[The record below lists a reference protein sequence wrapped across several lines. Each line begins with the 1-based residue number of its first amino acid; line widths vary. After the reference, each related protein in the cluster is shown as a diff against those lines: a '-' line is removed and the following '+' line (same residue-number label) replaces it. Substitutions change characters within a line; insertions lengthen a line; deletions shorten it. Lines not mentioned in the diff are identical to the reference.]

1 MYTRNQGNG
10 RVTPVRKGS
19 ADTVLQ
25 TDKVLSTDGMTGVGA
40 DNSVGMP
47 ILIPQDYHGEFLR
60 GHRTAPSDHAHTEAE
75 TVPEEST
82 AIPEMMETELPI
94 PSANDIAP
102 MKVEP
107 DSYSTASSV
116 RNSTHG
122 NSLIGGLYDLL
133 LGENSSEEETLLL
146 LGIGLLLLW
155 GHLDRGGLF
164 DRSTWDADDLA
175 LLLIGY
181 LLLS

>member
-1 MYTRNQGNG
+1 MSPAPKTSSGIADGSSSFGTGFG
-10 RVTPVRKGS
+10 RIGAGS
-19 ADTVLQ
+19 TADIPL
-25 TDKVLSTDGMTGVGA
+25 
-40 DNSVGMP
+40 
-47 ILIPQDYHGEFLR
+47 LIPQDYHGELLR
-60 GHRTAPSDHAHTEAE
+60 DRRISEPTELPMQSEELEPSDHTTTAEPSVTDDTLSDAEEEIAQIAVPSEQTE
-75 TVPEEST
+75 
-82 AIPEMMETELPI
+82 
-94 PSANDIAP
+94 
-102 MKVEP
+102 K
-107 DSYSTASSV
+107 
-116 RNSTHG
+116 RG

-164 DRSTWDADDLA
+164 DRSSWESDDLA

>member
-1 MYTRNQGNG
+1 MYTRNQGNT
-10 RVTPVRKGS
+10 RSSPAVKGS
-19 ADTVLQ
+19 AAF
-25 TDKVLSTDGMTGVGA
+25 STDGKPGIAA
-40 DNSVGMP
+40 DNTAGMP
-47 ILIPQDYHGEFLR
+47 ILIPKDYHGELLR
-60 GHRTAPSDHAHTEAE
+60 GHHMPMTEND
-75 TVPEEST
+75 ST
-82 AIPEMMETELPI
+82 DSELPSEEVLDA
-94 PSANDIAP
+94 SAPNGAVDIAL
-102 MKVEP
+102 
-107 DSYSTASSV
+107 SV
-116 RNSTHG
+116 TDDAPHDAAAAEEARGHG
-122 NSLIGGLYDLL
+122 NSLVGGLYDLL

>member
-1 MYTRNQGNG
+1 MYTRNQGNV
-10 RVTPVRKGS
+10 RPTPVMRS
-19 ADTVLQ
+19 AAPLPTERMA
-25 TDKVLSTDGMTGVGA
+25 GGGA
-40 DNSVGMP
+40 GDPGGMP

-60 GHRTAPSDHAHTEAE
+60 GHRTSLSEMTEMSDTASLIQASEDMQAESADMPAPEVD
-75 TVPEEST
+75 
-82 AIPEMMETELPI
+82 AIPTVSSAAPDRETEGLQI
-94 PSANDIAP
+94 
-102 MKVEP
+102 
-107 DSYSTASSV
+107 
-116 RNSTHG
+116 HG
-122 NSLIGGLYDLL
+122 HGTSLIGGLYDLL

-164 DRSTWDADDLA
+164 DRRTWDGDDLA

>member
-1 MYTRNQGNG
+1 MSDAEEEIAQIA
-10 RVTPVRKGS
+10 VPS
-19 ADTVLQ
+19 EQ
-25 TDKVLSTDGMTGVGA
+25 TEK
-40 DNSVGMP
+40 
-47 ILIPQDYHGEFLR
+47 R
-60 GHRTAPSDHAHTEAE
+60 
-75 TVPEEST
+75 
-82 AIPEMMETELPI
+82 
-94 PSANDIAP
+94 
-102 MKVEP
+102 
-107 DSYSTASSV
+107 
-116 RNSTHG
+116 G

-164 DRSTWDADDLA
+164 DRSSWESDDLA